1 MTAETVAARTQRQ
14 LAEAMVDSRRRT
26 VADSTDP
33 DVPVAATVIVVRDG
47 AEGPEV
53 LLIERPDRG
62 SFAGAWVF
70 PGGKVEESDAAG
82 QIVTD
87 AAHAEEQVARVAGV
101 RETYEETGLVLDPD
115 ALVTVSRWDPPPG
128 IPLRIRT
135 WFFLAP
141 APGGQLALQA
151 EEAVSAQWA
160 RPSDVLEKH
169 GRGELTLY
177 PPTWVT
183 LDGLTG
189 QPDLAAL
196 SAAVR
201 LAGPQSF
208 ETTLRIGEGGPVF
221 LWQGDAEYDADGA
234 DGADEAEDAASDA
247 LDTTAGQITAGQRTA
262 GQRTAASA
270 RHRLVTGS
278 LPWSYTKTS

>member
-1 MTAETVAARTQRQ
+1 MHS
-14 LAEAMVDSRRRT
+14 SRRRT
-26 VADSTDP
+26 AADLTDP

-47 AEGPEV
+47 ADGPEV

-70 PGGKVEESDAAG
+70 PGGKVEESDAARLG
-82 QIVTD
+82 SAD
-87 AAHAEEQVARVAGV
+87 GPPSEEQVAHLAGV
-101 RETYEETGLVLDPD
+101 RETFEETGIVLDPD

-141 APGGQLALQA
+141 APALDEKLALQVD
-151 EEAVSAQWA
+151 EAVSALWA
-160 RPSDVLEKH
+160 RPLDVLERH

-183 LDGLTG
+183 LNDLTG
-189 QPDLAAL
+189 QADVAAL

-201 LAGPQSF
+201 LAGAQSF
-208 ETTLRIGEGGPVF
+208 ETILRPGEGGPVF
-221 LWQGDAEYDADGA
+221 LWQGDAEFDADDDAPGA
-234 DGADEAEDAASDA
+234 LDELDAAVKDR
-247 LDTTAGQITAGQRTA
+247 I
-262 GQRTAASA
+262 AASA
-270 RHRLVTGS
+270 RHRLQTGL
-278 LPWSYTKTS
+278 LPWSYTRTT